1 MKFLIIILSIM
12 IFTKTLSYGIYEIK
26 EKNKI
31 GGISI
36 IIVAIISL
44 ILPNVMVYIKGV

>member
-26 EKNKI
+26 WKNKI

-44 ILPNVMVYIKGV
+44 ILSNVMVYIKGI